1 MLNEEIIRLT
11 ETLTPWMIEL
21 RRTIHQ
27 NPELCN
33 QEFATQALVIRE
45 LGAMGITEIKK
56 YFNTGLAAVIRGS
69 APGKTIAIRADMDAL
84 SITEETQLPFSSAN
98 SGIMH
103 ACGHDGHTAILL
115 GTARVLSQ
123 LKGNFKGNVKLIFQ
137 PAEENGPQGGGA
149 LPMIKEGVLTD
160 EPAVDSII
168 GLHILPDFP
177 VGTIAGKAGSA
188 HAGSAPIYLDIIG
201 TGGHASQP
209 HLLKDP
215 IVASAYIIAA
225 LQTVVS
231 RNVNAFENAVVG
243 ISMIQ
248 GGTRHNIV
256 PDRVHLRGTIR
267 TFNPEVKDMV
277 GNRITKIVENIAEA
291 MDVRAELSIRWNYG
305 PLVNSQEMFELS
317 RSSVK
322 DILGKKNF
330 IDVKEP
336 MSFGEDFSYFAEK
349 VPAMYMWLG
358 GKIED
363 GKERILHSSVY
374 NFSEQAMWVGVKA
387 MSKIAIDFLNSDLLM
402 QSIYRG

>member
-1 MLNEEIIRLT
+1 MINEQIKKLA
-11 ETLTPWMIEL
+11 ETFTPRMIEI

-27 NPELCN
+27 KPELCN
-33 QEFATQALVIRE
+33 QEFATQALVIKE
-45 LGAMGITEIKK
+45 LEAMGITEIKK
-56 YFNTGLAAVIRGS
+56 YFNTGIAAVIRGRRS
-69 APGKTIAIRADMDAL
+69 GKTIAIRADMDAL

-98 SGIMH
+98 EGVMH

-115 GTARVLSQ
+115 GVARVLSQ
-123 LKGNFKGNVKLIFQ
+123 LRSEFDGNVKLIFQ

-149 LPMIKEGVLTD
+149 LPMIKEGILTD

-177 VGTIAGKAGSA
+177 AGTVAGKAGSA
-188 HAGSAPIYLDIIG
+188 HAGSAPIYLDIVG
-201 TGGHASQP
+201 VGGHASQP

-215 IVASAYIIAA
+215 VVASAYIIAA

-231 RNVNAFENAVVG
+231 RNINAFDNAVVG

-256 PDRVHLRGTIR
+256 PDRVHMRGTIR
-267 TFNPEVKDMV
+267 TFNPEVREIV
-277 GNRITKIVENIAEA
+277 GRRITKLVESIAEA
-291 MDVRAELSIRWNYG
+291 MEVRAELDIRWNYG
-305 PLVNSQEMFELS
+305 PLVNSRAMFELS

-322 DILGKKNF
+322 DILGEENF
-330 IDVKEP
+330 IDVNEP

-363 GKERILHSSVY
+363 GRERVLHSSIY
-374 NFSEQAMWVGVKA
+374 NINEEALAVGVKA
-387 MSKIAIDFLNSDLLM
+387 MSKIATDFLNSSSVD
-402 QSIYRG
+402 GADK

>member
-177 VGTIAGKAGSA
+177 VGTIAG
-188 HAGSAPIYLDIIG
+188 
-201 TGGHASQP
+201 
-209 HLLKDP
+209 
-215 IVASAYIIAA
+215 
-225 LQTVVS
+225 
-231 RNVNAFENAVVG
+231 
-243 ISMIQ
+243 
-248 GGTRHNIV
+248 
-256 PDRVHLRGTIR
+256 
-267 TFNPEVKDMV
+267 
-277 GNRITKIVENIAEA
+277 
-291 MDVRAELSIRWNYG
+291 
-305 PLVNSQEMFELS
+305 
-317 RSSVK
+317 
-322 DILGKKNF
+322 
-330 IDVKEP
+330 
-336 MSFGEDFSYFAEK
+336 EDFSYFAEK

-374 NFSEQAMWVGVKA
+374 NFSEQAMGVGVKA